1 MNQKFFMINPL
12 FKKTPIILLLF
23 ILCIFPNG
31 CAGKNSA
38 ENETLENLTVS
49 DEESAC
55 RIVELLLA
63 ERGAFMERVKQDVAD
78 MLSSDS
84 RSADTDGQTQERAAS
99 GQFSSKEELLDELEG
114 FYSPQ
119 MALSICDG
127 WMSAD
132 MAAPV
137 GLYAETEDGML
148 LAASDATI
156 PQLFDDYFISVLSY
170 SEDLIEAFVVCEPE
184 YAGEENRTELSGI
197 YAEECAELLR
207 IERTE
212 AGWRI
217 CGAQSGLVWNHY
229 SDSDGTGQALPDA
242 EVLSEEKAA
251 DIAEELYTL
260 WADFDYRFSVVSVTG
275 TVEGLYGYAPC
286 DSFSSLADI
295 LEQVGRILTPG
306 CVEQFRERWLE
317 SEYPYYLE
325 LDGVL
330 YRSDATSIGGYQ
342 AADLIIVR
350 DYTADEL
357 CAYVIGTQNKYD
369 NWQDLVK
376 ITAVYTEAGW
386 RIRQLDHGSISL
398 PQSDEAFSVYYEL
411 QSFNGQ
417 NR

>member
-1 MNQKFFMINPL
+1 MR
-12 FKKTPIILLLF
+12 KKTPIIILLF

-31 CAGKNSA
+31 CAGKDHA
-38 ENETLENLTVS
+38 EKETLSSLTVS
-49 DEESAC
+49 DEESAY
-55 RIVELLLA
+55 RIVELLLD

-84 RSADTDGQTQERAAS
+84 RSTDTDGQTQERAAS
-99 GQFSSKEELLDELEG
+99 GQFSSKEELLDGLEG

-119 MALSICDG
+119 MALSVCDG
-127 WMSAD
+127 WMCAD

-148 LAASDATI
+148 LAASDATV
-156 PQLFDDYFISVLSY
+156 PLLFDDYFISVLSC

-184 YAGEENRTELSGI
+184 DAGEENRTALPGT
-197 YAEECAELLR
+197 YAEEGAELLR

-217 CGAQSGLVWNHY
+217 CGAQSGTVSVHY
-229 SDSDGTGQALPDA
+229 SDSDRTGQALPDA
-242 EVLSEEKAA
+242 EALSEGKAA

-275 TVEGLYGYAPC
+275 AVASPIEDLYGYAPC
-286 DSFSSLADI
+286 DSFSSLADM
-295 LEQVGRILTPG
+295 LEQLGRILTPG
-306 CVEQFRERWLE
+306 CVEQFREQWLE
-317 SEYPYYLE
+317 REYPYYLE
-325 LDGVL
+325 QDGVL
-330 YRSDATSIGGYQ
+330 YRYDATSIAGYQ

-350 DYTADEL
+350 DYTADGL

-369 NWQDLVK
+369 NYRDLVK
-376 ITAVYTEAGW
+376 ISAVYTEAGW
-386 RIRQLDHGSISL
+386 RIRQLDCGSLSL
-398 PQSDEAFSVYYEL
+398 QTDEAFSVYYEL
-411 QSFNGQ
+411 QSFNGL